1 MSLKKLKKLRLFER
15 ILSALNTLQL
25 VLGDPNY
32 THIHCIC
39 KKREIVVFVA
49 ILVH

>member
-25 VLGDPNY
+25 ALGGPKR
-32 THIHCIC
+32 THIQ
-39 KKREIVVFVA
+39 
-49 ILVH
+49 